1 MRDYGELASRY
12 LLQHKRRSILTI
24 IGIVLA
30 VSLFSSIS
38 TLFLSYRDLQIQ
50 DVKKTNGNYEFSYKE
65 VNEEQLD
72 SIINNVEVL
81 NYGVMKELGTAEIT
95 GNNNKQT
102 KGKKSLSIDI
112 KSYDNQAFNNIFNNY
127 FYLKEGRLPAKE
139 DEIVV
144 EARTLY
150 SLGDK
155 KVGDKIIVSTTS
167 KRNGKT
173 ESNIKEYVIVGTYEE
188 GMFSSD
194 TYNGFTYLNNHDLNN
209 KGVYSVFVNL
219 KEKKDK
225 IGIASNIAKDLNLN
239 TTSEKSQFSIN
250 KELLTLESF
259 TLNNILDNKI
269 ANQIALLFC
278 IIVVCGVAIVYNN
291 FNIAVMERMEQF
303 GVMRTVGA
311 TPKQIRKLVLREAF
325 YMCIIA
331 IPIGLAMG
339 YLGLYSILE
348 VLRKISNVDYTIIHV
363 KFYPLSLLTCIFL
376 ITITVLL
383 SVWSPARRA
392 GKVSP
397 IDAVKTTTEIKN
409 ERIKR
414 RKSKVFRWLFKFEGE
429 MAYKN
434 VRRIPKRFWITVSSL
449 VISITLLIV
458 YGTYTKDRYKSNN
471 MQHSLSEADSR
482 FEKIDGSFTEDDFEE
497 IGSMEGIDRIYK
509 IANNPAEIIFPKE
522 YGNLNYEK
530 ETGNPLMVVKGY
542 ENYIYAGNSIMS
554 YYDDNAFQVAKKY
567 LVDGVID
574 KRLLNNMGVILV
586 RKGDNDYSNYKV
598 GDKISIPKIKS
609 YQWGE
614 REQKYK
620 KGEISDKDLEA
631 YNMKTAIKNNEFYS
645 LNIVGIV
652 SNDFLNEHYT
662 LQDGLNL
669 IFTEEVYKKLNGNLD
684 SKAMLI
690 KFKDKQSR
698 EKLNNYFG
706 KKASELGGRYTDYY
720 KKAEEERN
728 RILQEK
734 VFIYG
739 IITLI
744 SLISSINIINSIGIN
759 ILIRKR
765 EFAALQALGM
775 TRGQMTRMVL
785 LEGLI
790 HGVVSSFIS
799 LILASYLIRILMR
812 AESRE
817 VTSNV
822 PIEILIISI
831 GGCIL
836 ISLIAS
842 LNPLRRLKN
851 MNVVENLKGD

>member
-12 LLQHKRRSILTI
+12 LLQHKRRSTLTI
-24 IGIVLA
+24 VGIVLA

-50 DVKKTNGNYEFSYKE
+50 DVKKTNGNYDFSYKE
-65 VNEEQLD
+65 INEVQLD

-81 NYGVMKELGTAEIT
+81 NYGVMKELGTVQIA
-95 GNNNKQT
+95 GNNKQT
-102 KGKKSLSIDI
+102 KGKKPFSINI
-112 KSYDNQAFNNIFNNY
+112 KSYDNEAFNNIFNNY
-127 FYLKEGRLPAKE
+127 FHLKEGRLPAKE

-144 EARTLY
+144 EARLLY

-155 KVGDKIIVSTTS
+155 KVGDSISLITS
-167 KRNGKT
+167 KKGNGKT
-173 ESNIKEYVIVGTYEE
+173 ENNIKKYVIVGTYEE

-194 TYNGFTYLNNHDLNN
+194 TYNGFTYLQHYDLNN
-209 KGVYSVFVNL
+209 KGMYNVFVNL

-239 TTSEKSQFSIN
+239 TSSEKSQFSIN
-250 KELLTLESF
+250 MELLTLESF
-259 TLNNILDNKI
+259 TLHNILDNKI

-303 GVMRTVGA
+303 GVMRTIGA
-311 TPKQIRKLVLREAF
+311 TPKQIRKLVFREAF

-331 IPIGLAMG
+331 IPIGLVTG

-348 VLRKISNVDYTIIHV
+348 ILRKIINVDYTIIHV
-363 KFYPLSLLTCIFL
+363 KFYPLSLLICIFL
-376 ITITVLL
+376 ITITVLI

-392 GKVSP
+392 GKVSA
-397 IDAVKTTTEIKN
+397 IDAVKTTTVIKN
-409 ERIKR
+409 ERIRR
-414 RKSKVFRWLFKFEGE
+414 RKGKAFRILFKFEGE

-449 VISITLLIV
+449 VISMTLLIV
-458 YGTYTKDRYKSNN
+458 YGTYTKNVYKSNN
-471 MQHSLSEADSR
+471 MQHSLSEADAR
-482 FEKIDGSFTEDDFEE
+482 FEKIEGTFTEGDYKE
-497 IGSMEGIDRIYK
+497 ITSMEGIDRIYK
-509 IANNPAEIIFPKE
+509 VANNPTEIIFPKK

-530 ETGNPLMVVKGY
+530 ETGNPLMVVKGF

-574 KRLLNNMGVILV
+574 KSLLNNMGVILV

-614 REQKYK
+614 VEQKYK

-652 SNDFLNEHYT
+652 SNDFLNEHYA

-684 SKAMLI
+684 SEAMLI

-698 EKLNNYFG
+698 EKLNNYFS
-706 KKASELGGRYTDYY
+706 KKASELGGRYIDYY

-739 IITLI
+739 IIALI

-759 ILIRKR
+759 ILIRKK
-765 EFAALQALGM
+765 EFAALQAVGM

-790 HGVVSSFIS
+790 HGVIAAFVS
-799 LILASYLIRILMR
+799 LILGSYVIRIIMKG
-812 AESRE
+812 EGRE
-817 VTSNV
+817 ITSNI

-831 GGCIL
+831 GGGIL
-836 ISLIAS
+836 ISLFAS
-842 LNPLRRLKN
+842 FIPLRRLKN
-851 MNVVENLKGD
+851 LNIVENLKSE